1 MRQILNTFFSQVC
14 LKSHFSKW
22 LSKHTGEKK
31 RVAVFFFWGHKIWNY
46 YTWFTKL
53 FVSQIQV
60 FKYHDSAKNFF
71 PFFFWDIL
79 GPKTMQDIWD
89 SKCCPSQ
96 NSMQNQGACILPCE
110 SPIRLWITV
119 VIIRLL
125 PLMHMK
131 KEFKE
136 GIWHGFSFWILFFKI
151 II

>member
-1 MRQILNTFFSQVC
+1 M
-14 LKSHFSKW
+14 
-22 LSKHTGEKK
+22 
-31 RVAVFFFWGHKIWNY
+31 
-46 YTWFTKL
+46 
-53 FVSQIQV
+53 SQIQV

-136 GIWHGFSFWILFFKI
+136 GIWHGFSFQILFFKLLLNFI
-151 II
+151 NTKKNTVNKHGWKFQNYLIWKDGDWMDRCLCGKISLIFF